1 MAQDEVRIEVPVR
14 ATMTESYQLVELC
27 GRAENESGEVVLD
40 CGRTT
45 RFGPFGIA
53 ALASTIAMRRKTGR
67 KSRLA
72 LPVDVEAAR
81 FASEVGLDKFAEGA
95 TTGIGTLEV
104 RQMTD
109 LDAVYTGAVTDILV
123 RGVPGITEENSY
135 PIELCLNE
143 LLQNVFEWAE
153 SSVGCFVLARWYHRT
168 RSVQMTVVDRG
179 IGIPAALRRSKVRDL
194 HRASDANVIEAAVTM
209 PLLTSRATQVGGL
222 GLKNIREVVALR
234 GGRLTVLSLTAKVTW
249 SGDKIHR
256 AVSPGFRGTAVEI
269 DFQPNAP
276 VERPSDYV
284 SVF

>member
-1 MAQDEVRIEVPVR
+1 MTQKEAQIEVPLR
-14 ATMTESYQLVELC
+14 ATMNESHQLVELC
-27 GRAENESGEVVLD
+27 NRAENEDGEVLFD
-40 CGRTT
+40 CRATT
-45 RFGPFGIA
+45 RFGPFGVA
-53 ALASTIAMRRKTGR
+53 ALGSAIAIRRKAGR
-67 KSRLA
+67 KSRIA
-72 LPVDVEAAR
+72 LPVDADAAR
-81 FASEVGLDKFAEGA
+81 FVSEVGLDKFAAGA

-104 RQMTD
+104 RQMTA
-109 LDAVYTGAVTDILV
+109 LDAVYTRAVSDILI

-153 SSVGCFVLARWYHRT
+153 SPVGCLVLARWYHRT
-168 RSVQMTVVDRG
+168 RSVQLVVVDRG
-179 IGIPAALRRSKVRDL
+179 IGIPAALRRSRVRDL
-194 HRASDANVIEAAVTM
+194 HRAPDADVIEAAVTM
-209 PLLTSRATQVGGL
+209 PLLTSRVTQVGGL

-269 DFQPNAP
+269 DFRPNAP